1 MTASSLRKRSF
12 ASAILSGVLTFVA
25 CKTPTEVV
33 VEIAAD
39 LAYRSDTLIAVQIDR
54 DDRVERAEARVI
66 TRSAWPAG
74 GTVGT
79 VGVVPGGGDDVV
91 MRVVLAT
98 GRDPSS
104 CTAAD
109 PVGCIVARRRIH
121 FSPGES
127 RRERIVLRPGC
138 LGVFCD
144 ATSSCSVD
152 GACGTL
158 EDDAPSGDGGAA
170 AAPSADAGDPYAD
183 AVLADRPRH
192 YYRLDELPGEA
203 LAKDEM
209 GRADGTYAGVK
220 LGVTGALGV
229 STNAGA
235 FFDGTASVTIP
246 GVEDLRG
253 ACSIELWAR
262 ADDARGTQS
271 TILERVDRLGA
282 STFGYRMIRPPG
294 TSAAFEVFRGEESF
308 VVTARASRFAG
319 YSHLVGI
326 VRGDELELWLDA
338 KRVATTSLVS
348 SLSSAVLG
356 PLVLGRGRDG
366 SDGFVGAI
374 DEVAIYD
381 YPLDP
386 AQIQHHFA
394 VAEGQVEP

>member
-1 MTASSLRKRSF
+1 MTAPSIRKWAF
-12 ASAILSGVLTFVA
+12 AFATLSGVLVLAA
-25 CKTPTEVV
+25 CRTPTEVV

-39 LAYRSDTLIAVQIDR
+39 LAYRSDTVIAVQIDR

-79 VGVVPGGGDDVV
+79 VGVIPGGDDDVV

-121 FSPGES
+121 FSSGES
-127 RRERIVLRPGC
+127 RRERIVLRPAC

-144 ATSSCSVD
+144 ATSSCSAD
-152 GACGTL
+152 GACGSL
-158 EDDAPSGDGGAA
+158 EDDAPTGDGGVA
-170 AAPSADAGDPYAD
+170 AAPSADAGDPYAA
-183 AVLADRPRH
+183 AVLVDRPRH
-192 YYRLDELPGEA
+192 YYRLDEPPGA
-203 LAKDEM
+203 AVAKDET

-235 FFDGTASVTIP
+235 FFDGAASVTIP
-246 GVEDLRG
+246 GAEDLRG
-253 ACSIELWAR
+253 ACSIEIWAR
-262 ADDARGTQS
+262 ADDARRTQP
-271 TILERVDRLGA
+271 TLLERVDRLGA

-294 TSAAFEVFRGEESF
+294 TSAAFEVFRGEETF
-308 VVTARASRFAG
+308 TVTAPASRFAG
-319 YSHLVGI
+319 YSYLVGI
-326 VRGDELELWLDA
+326 VRGAELELWLDA
-338 KRVATTSLVS
+338 KHVATTSLVS

-356 PLVLGRGRDG
+356 PLVLGQGRDG
-366 SDGFVGAI
+366 GDGFIGAI

-381 YPLDP
+381 YPLDFT
-386 AQIQHHFA
+386 QIQHHFA
-394 VAEGQVEP
+394 VAEGRIEP